1 MVIVGKF
8 QGQAQRLWMR
18 DDLGSQYY
26 AELVQHEPEV
36 IHDLWAPATE
46 WRKVRQVTEFTVFE
60 QDTASQVMERI
71 AHGTVQKGGFP
82 AALDCVVEA
91 IRIFEG
97 IVAEAEAE
105 VAEVAK

>member
-18 DDLGSQYY
+18 DDLGSQYH
-26 AELVQHEPEV
+26 AELTMNEPDIQRHLWGTPRFREV
-36 IHDLWAPATE
+36 SQTTD
-46 WRKVRQVTEFTVFE
+46 FTVWK
-60 QDTASQVMERI
+60 QDTASQVMEQI

-82 AALDCVVEA
+82 AALNCVVEA

-105 VAEVAK
+105 AAEVTK